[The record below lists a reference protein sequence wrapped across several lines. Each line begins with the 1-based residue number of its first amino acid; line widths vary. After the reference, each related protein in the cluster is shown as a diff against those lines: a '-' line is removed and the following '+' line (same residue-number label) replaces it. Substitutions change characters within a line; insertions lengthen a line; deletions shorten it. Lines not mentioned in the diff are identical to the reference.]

1 MLVPKPSVSNKDKEA
16 LLSLTLC
23 KEDKLRLSCLE
34 NKRLDEK
41 GFEKGGAFSWGVF
54 FQQEGRNSFGQQFFG
69 SWVKREDRKKQTGL
83 LTATPPSIM
92 LYSREPPVVASVRV
106 NCTGGRNVGAA
117 DVARHTFFIGAFSR
131 GSKLACEKPKKLHK
145 IPN

>member
-1 MLVPKPSVSNKDKEA
+1 
-16 LLSLTLC
+16 
-23 KEDKLRLSCLE
+23 
-34 NKRLDEK
+34 
-41 GFEKGGAFSWGVF
+41 
-54 FQQEGRNSFGQQFFG
+54 
-69 SWVKREDRKKQTGL
+69 
-83 LTATPPSIM
+83 M